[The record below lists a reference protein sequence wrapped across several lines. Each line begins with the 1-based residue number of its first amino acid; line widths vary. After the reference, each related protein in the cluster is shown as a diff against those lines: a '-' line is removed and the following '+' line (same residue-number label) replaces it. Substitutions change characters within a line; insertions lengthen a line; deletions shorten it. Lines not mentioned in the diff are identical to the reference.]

1 MSRQPIKKQTV
12 RTLTDYQQESR
23 AGILFNLQR
32 DTLEGRRPTETGEP
46 AESSKPC
53 QNHLKTCQNHLTTSQ
68 RTLGGPLAFL
78 EDKAGCYPIG
88 FELAAN
94 WLEQAFPW
102 TLG

>member
-46 AESSKPC
+46 AESSKTLPESFE
-53 QNHLKTCQNHLTTSQ
+53 NLPESFDNFTT
-68 RTLGGPLAFL
+68 
-78 EDKAGCYPIG
+78 
-88 FELAAN
+88 N
-94 WLEQAFPW
+94 PW
-102 TLG
+102 RSTHFS

>member
-32 DTLEGRRPTETGEP
+32 DTLEGRRPTETGKP
-46 AESSKPC
+46 AESYD
-53 QNHLKTCQNHLTTSQ
+53 TCQNHLTTSH
-68 RTLGGPLAFL
+68 RTLGGPLTFL

-94 WLEQAFPW
+94 WLGQAFPW